1 MKTEHRK
8 KLVKACVKTVRDLA
22 VRQSLRSHLRC
33 YLWGKY
39 IDGSI
44 IPKRDRVYH
53 YQKIMEFFEGALRSK
68 DRDLIEFLG
77 RNVPQEHEEP
87 PKTPQRL
94 EMAAYILRCLV
105 GNDYR
110 GFVSEEISDL
120 SEDESAIHV
129 WGGLQNWKCPYDE
142 PALPKRQELAEVLGY
157 RYNVVANFYK
167 ELAEESGLDLNERRS
182 ATNVWSGC

>member
-8 KLVKACVKTVRDLA
+8 KLVKACVEIVRDLA
-22 VRQSLRSHLRC
+22 VRQSLRAHLRC

-39 IDGSI
+39 SDGSI
-44 IPKRDRVYH
+44 IPERDRLYNYRKV
-53 YQKIMEFFEGALRSK
+53 MEFFEGALRSK

-105 GNDYR
+105 GDDYR
-110 GFVSEEISDL
+110 GFVGEEISDL

-129 WGGLQNWKCPYDE
+129 WAGLQNWKCPDGE
-142 PALPKRQELAEVLGY
+142 PSLPKKAEVRKKLNLSARRVEQFYQELAE
-157 RYNVVANFYK
+157 AS
-167 ELAEESGLDLNERRS
+167 ELDLDERRVK
-182 ATNVWSGC
+182 TNVWS